1 MHGQS
6 LTPTTPTAKL
16 LSSVQGFAD
25 EDHAVKTSE
34 RVIEAHTKLFELGRV
49 TGGRVFGYHNRHIFK
64 GEDASGNP
72 LKSHTERVIN
82 PTEAAV
88 VRRIFE
94 LYDSGEGL
102 KRIAMQLNSEHAA
115 CPKPFV
121 RKDPTKVLPVAGWS
135 PGTVRTILMRELYHG
150 VVSGTRRASVTPSAE

>member
-1 MHGQS
+1 M
-6 LTPTTPTAKL
+6 
-16 LSSVQGFAD
+16 
-25 EDHAVKTSE
+25 
-34 RVIEAHTKLFELGRV
+34 
-49 TGGRVFGYHNRHIFK
+49 FGYHNRHMFK
-64 GEDASGNP
+64 GVDASGNP
-72 LKSHTERVIN
+72 LQSHTERVIN

-102 KRIAMQLNSEHAA
+102 KRIAMQLTSEGAA

-135 PGTVRTILMRELYHG
+135 PGTVRTILTARA
-150 VVSGTRRASVTPSAE
+150 VSRRRRLEQDAQA